1 MTKFINTIKRDRG
14 FTIVELLV
22 VIVVIGIL
30 AAITLVSYNGIS
42 ARANTASGQAAANAV
57 ISKANAYAADGPT
70 NTWPTSFT
78 DMSTATADKSYA
90 LSGVTYLTPLIGSAP
105 NVVTYLTCVSGTN
118 YGIAVGYWNYSG
130 TTPAIN
136 YYYSGSVLMGSNGTA
151 TTLPSLTAPYSTC
164 TPRA

>member
-30 AAITLVSYNGIS
+30 AAITLVSYNGIT

-70 NTWPTSFT
+70 TAWPTSFT
-78 DMSTATADKSYA
+78 DISNATADKSYA
-90 LSGVTYLTPLIGSAP
+90 LTGVTYAAAP
-105 NVVTYLTCVSGTN
+105 NGTAPNAVVYLTCVVGTN
-118 YGIAVGYWNYSG
+118 YGIAVGYWNYSA
-130 TTPAIN
+130 PAAIN
-136 YYYSGSVLMGSNGTA
+136 YYYSGSVIMGQFGSATA
-151 TTLPSLTAPYSTC
+151 LPSGTGGPSVCTARS
-164 TPRA
+164 